1 MKKDK
6 RILVI
11 EDESYMVN
19 LVAEVLEE
27 EGYTVVTAS
36 HPGLGASRA
45 PFADCIVLDLSF
57 STADKLEGAGV
68 MSHVWEDTWC
78 TIPIIVFS
86 GMVGVARVDETLQ
99 QIEEFCGKERT
110 IFRCVS
116 KKEGIEALVRAVN
129 DWYDTTNFQDDVPV

>member
-6 RILVI
+6 CILVI

-57 STADKLEGAGV
+57 SPNKLEGAGI
-68 MSHVWEDTWC
+68 MSHVWDDSWC
-78 TIPIIVFS
+78 AIPIIVFS
-86 GMVGVARVDETLQ
+86 GVVGTIQVDETLH
-99 QIEEFCGKERT
+99 QIENVCGKDRS
-110 IFRCVS
+110 IFRCVP
-116 KKEGIEALVRAVN
+116 KRDGIEALVRAVN
-129 DWYDTTNFQDDVPV
+129 DWYETCD